1 MGWKGMRN
9 NGRDLKEN
17 EKKNLRV
24 RERELRNEKLINGD
38 ERTRN
43 EGSRDKGMG
52 WKGMRDNGRD
62 LKEKER
68 KKWKC

>member
-1 MGWKGMRN
+1 MRRKGIRD
-9 NGRDLKEN
+9 NGRDLKEK

-43 EGSRDKGMG
+43 EGSRD
-52 WKGMRDNGRD
+52 
-62 LKEKER
+62 
-68 KKWKC
+68 